1 MGKDA
6 GGYFNVSLSFLK
18 QNIWD
23 VFHFENSANKFIFHC
38 NVSVETSRNHRL
50 IKITF
55 SKISIFIFQI

>member
-23 VFHFENSANKFIFHC
+23 VFQWMFFTLKTLRINLFFI
-38 NVSVETSRNHRL
+38 V
-50 IKITF
+50 TF
-55 SKISIFIFQI
+55 QSKHPEIIIV